1 MLINESKKERSNM
14 WTWHW
19 FLGLHLGF
27 EWYETT
33 REGEVYEYFILDIL
47 CLRIQHCNIID
58 IEGELE

>member
-1 MLINESKKERSNM
+1 M

-33 REGEVYEYFILDIL
+33 KEGEAYEYFILDIL
-47 CLRIQHCNIID
+47 FLRIQHCNIID